1 MRWITDD
8 QGQRWSADRVG
19 RTSGMVPTK
28 GRAASFPEPA
38 DIVRFECESNRKESP
53 REMQTRAGIL
63 EQATDE
69 VLIGLLNAAPRTSS

>member
-28 GRAASFPEPA
+28 GRAGSFPEPA
-38 DIVRFECESNRKESP
+38 DIVRFECESDRKEPP
-53 REMQTRAGIL
+53 REIQTRAGL
-63 EQATDE
+63 LDQATDHD
-69 VLIGLLNAAPRTSS
+69 LKGLLEAAPRAG